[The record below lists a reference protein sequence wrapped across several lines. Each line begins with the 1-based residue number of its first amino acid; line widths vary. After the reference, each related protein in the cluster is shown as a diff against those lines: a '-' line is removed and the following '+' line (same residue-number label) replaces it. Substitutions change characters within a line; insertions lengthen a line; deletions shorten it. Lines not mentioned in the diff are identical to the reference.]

1 MQVIVIKIDICGNH
15 IMVKNLEGNE
25 YILYNAKVSQN
36 LQTVQFR
43 NWKFTNYSLFI
54 GSIKAPR
61 NHSYFKSAHQL

>member
-43 NWKFTNYSLFI
+43 N
-54 GSIKAPR
+54 
-61 NHSYFKSAHQL
+61 